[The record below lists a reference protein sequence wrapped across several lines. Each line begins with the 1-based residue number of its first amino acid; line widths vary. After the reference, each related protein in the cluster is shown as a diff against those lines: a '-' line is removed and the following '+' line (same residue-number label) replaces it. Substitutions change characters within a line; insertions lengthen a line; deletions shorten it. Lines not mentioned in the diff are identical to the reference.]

1 MCFFCAK
8 IVDENQYMI
17 MGRAAPDHMID
28 ILRVNIVKAVRIMIE
43 LAKNIAFVRIILV
56 LFVIFGRHSIV
67 RLIDYYQL
75 HSTENLY
82 KKCQQ

>member
-1 MCFFCAK
+1 
-8 IVDENQYMI
+8 MI

-67 RLIDYYQL
+67 RLIDYNQL

>member
-1 MCFFCAK
+1 
-8 IVDENQYMI
+8 MI

-43 LAKNIAFVRIILV
+43 LAKNIAFFRIILV
-56 LFVIFGRHSIV
+56 LIVIYGRYSIV

>member
-1 MCFFCAK
+1 
-8 IVDENQYMI
+8 
-17 MGRAAPDHMID
+17 MID

-67 RLIDYYQL
+67 RLIDYNQL